1 MSQFPLC
8 TYLHDDGHQCRSAA
22 VRGRQFCL
30 YHLRHR
36 GRLMR
41 MAQSRAFNQR
51 FQLFLPPPEDPAAIH
66 SSITQVIEA
75 LAADMIEPS
84 RARALISGLRLCLQN
99 LKRKD
104 SWHDSA
110 YHCDEPLD
118 YENFEA
124 DYNLPKD
131 IDVTMSPEAAFP
143 PNSNSSSN
151 NDLSS
156 RAERSEVEGPA
167 FPAPGNASTSD
178 LAAEAKHIIDVSR
191 SLPVSLEDS
200 VRFGSCVTPLDAE
213 MMEVT
218 RTQGFDA
225 AQKIQDQFEHNER
238 RRVRRR
244 QSTSD
249 RERYALISMQRNLQS
264 AIERH
269 AARLAAERTAVTPSV
284 TETDRKPPTS
294 VHGDGSGMAQT
305 VALTPTGSIG

>member
-22 VRGRQFCL
+22 VRGQQFCL

-41 MAQSRAFNQR
+41 MAQSRALNQR

-66 SSITQVIEA
+66 SALTQVIEA

-84 RARALISGLRLCLQN
+84 RAKALISGLRLCLQS
-99 LKRKD
+99 LKKKD

-124 DYNLPKD
+124 DYGLPKD

-143 PNSNSSSN
+143 PNS
-151 NDLSS
+151 DLSS
-156 RAERSEVEGPA
+156 RAEVAAATGVEGPA
-167 FPAPGNASTSD
+167 VPPIGDSLLPD
-178 LAAEAKHIIDVSR
+178 IAAEAQHIIDVSR
-191 SLPVSLEDS
+191 GLPPSHHDVL
-200 VRFGSCVTPLDAE
+200 RFGSCVTPLDAE
-213 MMEVT
+213 LMEVT

-225 AQKIQDQFEHNER
+225 AQKIQEQFERNEQR
-238 RRVRRR
+238 RTHRR
-244 QSTSD
+244 QSSAD
-249 RERYALISMQRNLQS
+249 RERYALISMQHNLQN

-269 AARLAAERTAVTPSV
+269 AAHLAAQRTAATQAV
-284 TETDRKPPTS
+284 TESDKKPPAS
-294 VHGDGSGMAQT
+294 VSGDNSGQAQNEQ
-305 VALTPTGSIG
+305 LTHTGSIG